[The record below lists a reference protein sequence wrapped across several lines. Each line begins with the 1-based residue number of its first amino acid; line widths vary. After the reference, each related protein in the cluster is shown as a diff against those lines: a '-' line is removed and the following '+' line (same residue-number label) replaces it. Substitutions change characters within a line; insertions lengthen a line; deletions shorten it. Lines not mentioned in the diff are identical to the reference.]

1 MISMNLELPFGLETA
16 ERFDALYQF
25 ISQKFK
31 LKNMDINISGR
42 TFTLLTINS
51 VDDLLE
57 ELSKKPPDDIHITDE
72 RLPYWAEVW
81 PSSLALSEYI
91 MENQRFMPGTEILEL
106 GCGMGL
112 TGMVAQIR
120 GGNLLLTD
128 YQPDALRLAEMNW
141 LLNLGILP
149 KTLLMDWREPNLELK
164 FPYIIASDIIY
175 EERFFEPLLQLFRK
189 VLQPEGHIFLSEPK
203 RPVAE
208 KFFQLLRHQGFNFER
223 NTVEIDFQKKEH
235 QIFIYDII
243 FEQ

>member
-31 LKNMDINISGR
+31 LRNMDINISGR

-120 GGNLLLTD
+120 GGNL
-128 YQPDALRLAEMNW
+128 AEMNW

-208 KFFQLLRHQGFNFER
+208 KFFQILRRRGFILK
-223 NTVEIDFQKKEH
+223 EIQ
-235 QIFIYDII
+235 
-243 FEQ
+243 